1 MFSQNSLHPFAR
13 SDNIVCSKI
22 SYTYKKKKKKEK
34 QPSSNSWKSFYSFSK
49 NKNFFELELAQ
60 NSLHS
65 PKKTIFYTCAKK
77 LKSFVLGA
85 VFFILVK
92 LSKVL
97 NKTIKAISM
106 FERL

>member
-1 MFSQNSLHPFAR
+1 MLKNFL
-13 SDNIVCSKI
+13 
-22 SYTYKKKKKKEK
+22 YKKKKKKNNLPLIAGK
-34 QPSSNSWKSFYSFSK
+34 VFIVSQKTKTALSSNLLKIPYI
-49 NKNFFELELAQ
+49 
-60 NSLHS
+60 H

-77 LKSFVLGA
+77 LKGFVLGA
-85 VFFILVK
+85 VFFMLVK